1 MKKHHV
7 ISGIY
12 HSTEAPETRGWGV
25 GGRTA
30 TNRDQEPDATCVV
43 WSMSSCRS
51 MSAQGSEPHRQ
62 AKGRTYWKEKGQGYS
77 MFLQTVLVSTGG
89 FREPRG
95 APHCSPFPTVAAGS
109 HADGCKLSTRLSSS
123 VGLQSD
129 A

>member
-30 TNRDQEPDATCVV
+30 TNRGQEPDATCVV

-62 AKGRTYWKEKGQGYS
+62 AKGRTYWKEKVRAIQCFSKLYW
-77 MFLQTVLVSTGG
+77 FPLVDLGSP
-89 FREPRG
+89 ELLHAALLSPLLPLG
-95 APHCSPFPTVAAGS
+95 ATQMAVSCPPG
-109 HADGCKLSTRLSSS
+109 
-123 VGLQSD
+123 
-129 A
+129 